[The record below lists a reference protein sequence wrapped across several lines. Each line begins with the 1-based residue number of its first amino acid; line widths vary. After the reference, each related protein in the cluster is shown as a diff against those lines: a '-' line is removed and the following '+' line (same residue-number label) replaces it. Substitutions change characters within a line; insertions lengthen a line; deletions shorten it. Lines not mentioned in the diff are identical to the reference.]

1 MFCNTGIECL
11 QNSIEIIHP
20 FVKPLFYVFLL
31 AISLSLK
38 NIPGR
43 SWLIASTICILINTI
58 YYCLFYFVLRYFY
71 TYTEYFDAYK
81 FTTSLLYQFSLFIL
95 LPVFLFNL
103 WSSKTLNLSA
113 ASILFSWRGRVTR
126 SIYWGTGIANA
137 VLFFAIIDGINLFR
151 NLPTEETWFSMGLKY
166 FTLFIVLGFSMWTN
180 LIVTIKRWHD
190 LNKSGWMT
198 LCLLIPFIGAIGCMI
213 YLGFVKGKKDKNRF
227 GEALIQ

>member
-1 MFCNTGIECL
+1 MLCYTGLECL
-11 QNSIEIIHP
+11 QYSIEIVYP
-20 FVKPLFYVFLL
+20 LSEPLFNVFLL
-31 AISLSLK
+31 TISLSLK

-43 SWLIASTICILINTI
+43 SWLVGFAICSLISSILYGI
-58 YYCLFYFVLRYFY
+58 FYFIPMNYPE
-71 TYTEYFDAYK
+71 YTEYSYAYRFTTRLIYK
-81 FTTSLLYQFSLFIL
+81 FGFFIL

-113 ASILFSWRGRVTR
+113 VSILFSWRGRVTR
-126 SIYWGTGIANA
+126 SIYWGAGIANA

-151 NLPTEETWFSMGLKY
+151 DLPTEATWFSMGLKY

-213 YLGFVKGKKDKNRF
+213 YLGFAKGKKDKNRF

>member
-1 MFCNTGIECL
+1 MFCNTGLECL
-11 QNSIEIIHP
+11 QYSIEIIY
-20 FVKPLFYVFLL
+20 PLPELLFNVFLL

-43 SWLIASTICILINTI
+43 SWLTAFAICSLISLI
-58 YYCLFYFVLRYFY
+58 FYIIPTYFPI
-71 TYTEYFDAYK
+71 YTEFFDAFR
-81 FTTSLLYQFSLFIL
+81 FTTHLIYQFSLFIL

-126 SIYWGTGIANA
+126 SIYWGAGIANA
-137 VLFFAIIDGINLFR
+137 VLFLIIIDGIITNDYF
-151 NLPTEETWFSMGLKY
+151 PSEETWLSIGLKY
-166 FTLFIVLGFSMWTN
+166 FTVLTVLGFSIWAN
-180 LIVTIKRWHD
+180 LIITIKRWHD
-190 LNKSGWMT
+190 LNMSGWMT
-198 LCLLIPFIGAIGCMI
+198 LCLLIPFIGAIGCII